1 MLKETIMGFKDFSKN
16 YNHKSFEGKDEINNN
31 KRVEDIYEKYKDKNE
46 DELLSE
52 LFKNVAKQKQE
63 GTFDINL
70 LNEMAS
76 KMSPFLTKEQNL
88 KLKEIINQIK

>member
-1 MLKETIMGFKDFSKN
+1 MLKENIMGFKDFSKN
-16 YNHKSFEGKDEINNN
+16 YNHKSAEGKEDINNT
-31 KRVEDIYEKYKDKNE
+31 KKVEDIYEKYKDKNE
-46 DELLSE
+46 EELLSE
-52 LFKNVAKQKQE
+52 LCKNVAKQKQD
-63 GTFDINL
+63 GTFDINS